1 MHFRAKVK
9 HILWIHIINKFDF
22 SFCKLCFSVN
32 SPKNSYPE
40 GTFIAD
46 YWCNEKNY
54 QYTYKYVNDD
64 QMNFSKEMAKGI
76 PRLVEF
82 HQYIYIVY
90 TRSNTRIFNLF
101 SHISK
106 QF

>member
-1 MHFRAKVK
+1 M
-9 HILWIHIINKFDF
+9 
-22 SFCKLCFSVN
+22 N

-82 HQYIYIVY
+82 HQYI
-90 TRSNTRIFNLF
+90 
-101 SHISK
+101 
-106 QF
+106 